1 MAHFARQISRAA
13 ARRAVTWGPRPD
25 KAAQHSEVPMIEF
38 RRPNVILA
46 AAAMLAAV
54 SLSTPAWSATDAP
67 DPASDVVET
76 AQAKVPMPKV
86 RPVRKRVASA
96 APVRRWSAPSA
107 YPWFAPYPQQVAVHW
122 PILMLGIGY

>member
-1 MAHFARQISRAA
+1 
-13 ARRAVTWGPRPD
+13 
-25 KAAQHSEVPMIEF
+25 MIEF

-46 AAAMLAAV
+46 AAAALAAV
-54 SLSTPAWSATDAP
+54 SLSAPAWSATDAP

-86 RPVRKRVASA
+86 RPVMRKRVASV
-96 APVRRWSAPSA
+96 APVRQWSAPAA
-107 YPWFAPYPQQVAVHW
+107 YPWFAPYRQQVAVHW